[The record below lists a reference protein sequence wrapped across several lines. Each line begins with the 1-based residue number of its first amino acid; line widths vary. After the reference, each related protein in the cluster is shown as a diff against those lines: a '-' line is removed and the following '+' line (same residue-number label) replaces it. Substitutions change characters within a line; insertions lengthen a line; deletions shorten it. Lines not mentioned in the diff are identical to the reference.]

1 MAHIKAQNTH
11 SDMVFRCF
19 INPIQPTSK
28 HICDIGWWE
37 DIKSELNNS
46 PNKSSEGTIKKWLI
60 DSLASQ
66 THISYNH
73 FYSFLARLSFVRI
86 TFL

>member
-37 DIKSELNNS
+37 DIKSELIILQIN
-46 PNKSSEGTIKKWLI
+46 
-60 DSLASQ
+60 LAKEQ
-66 THISYNH
+66 
-73 FYSFLARLSFVRI
+73 
-86 TFL
+86 